1 MSSPCR
7 ASLVALAL
15 LAAGCDQERR
25 DARGTPLPESAPLVS
40 AVIDPAKADPR
51 SAGYDKNAPHVSNG
65 QLYYHWMNCSGCHS
79 EGGGGIGPAFM
90 DTKWRY
96 GSSMES
102 IVQSISNGRPNGMP
116 KFAGRMTPAQIW
128 EVAAYVRSL
137 SQHVPQSIRGGRS
150 EGLSVGEP
158 SSLRDPRGFR
168 AVTPKQ
174 DEATVE
180 K

>member
-7 ASLVALAL
+7 ASLLVLAL
-15 LAAGCDQERR
+15 LAAGCDRERR
-25 DARGTPLPESAPLVS
+25 ETRGAPLPESAPLVS
-40 AVIDPAKADPR
+40 AALSPAIADPR
-51 SAGYDKNAPHVSNG
+51 SVGYQNNAAHVSNG
-65 QLYYHWMNCSGCHS
+65 QLYFHWMNCTGCHS
-79 EGGGGIGPAFM
+79 EGGGGIGPAFI

-116 KFAGRMTPAQIW
+116 AFGSRMTPTQIW
-128 EVAAYVRSL
+128 ETAAYVRSL
-137 SQHVPQSIRGGRS
+137 AVRVPQSLRAGRR
-150 EGLSVGEP
+150 EALSDGEP
-158 SSLRDPRGFR
+158 PTLRDPRHFK